1 MKIAILGLAQ
11 TGKKTLFTLLTGRTV
26 PAARKAGEAI
36 EGVAAIRDGRVD
48 ALSEL
53 FQPKKT
59 VYAENQFVLC
69 PDVSDSGSTSRLWM
83 DPARRCDLLC
93 LLIRAFDSPE
103 VFHPSGSVDPARDR
117 AMIESE
123 LLLADMQLVET
134 RLQRLG
140 KEKKGGQTQSQALE
154 EQILKRF
161 SAVLEE
167 EKFLSTVQLEPIEE
181 QVIKSLDLVTRTPLI
196 YAYNVAEDELGR
208 DFGPGAFTISC
219 EIESEIAAIEDAVE
233 RQEFMTE
240 MGIAEPSLDRINAA
254 LYDALGLM
262 SFYTTGEDE
271 CRAWTI
277 RKGAKAPVA
286 GGKIHSDIERGF
298 IRVEVMKY
306 DDLIAAGSEQKVRQA
321 GKMQL
326 NGKDYVIE
334 DGDICHFLFNV

>member
-69 PDVSDSGSTSRLWM
+69 PDVSDSGSASRLWM

-134 RLQRLG
+134 RRSAWARRRRAARPRARLSRSKSCNG
-140 KEKKGGQTQSQALE
+140 SARSWKMRSFSQPCSSN
-154 EQILKRF
+154 R
-161 SAVLEE
+161 
-167 EKFLSTVQLEPIEE
+167 
-181 QVIKSLDLVTRTPLI
+181 TRS
-196 YAYNVAEDELGR
+196 R
-208 DFGPGAFTISC
+208 
-219 EIESEIAAIEDAVE
+219 
-233 RQEFMTE
+233 
-240 MGIAEPSLDRINAA
+240 
-254 LYDALGLM
+254 
-262 SFYTTGEDE
+262 
-271 CRAWTI
+271 
-277 RKGAKAPVA
+277 
-286 GGKIHSDIERGF
+286 
-298 IRVEVMKY
+298 
-306 DDLIAAGSEQKVRQA
+306 
-321 GKMQL
+321 
-326 NGKDYVIE
+326 
-334 DGDICHFLFNV
+334 